1 MRRIYYKWSSI
12 SSRCEM
18 ITARRRR
25 RRRKRRKRRKRS
37 AGGGVVG
44 EANSTL
50 VHVDRY
56 CMIVAAS
63 AHPLT

>member
-1 MRRIYYKWSSI
+1 
-12 SSRCEM
+12 M